1 VHITYYRQSTFVI
14 AVNSKKNKFVF
25 MADRSNKRDLKSSA
39 YLKKTLNINDKNE
52 VSIGENED

>member
-1 VHITYYRQSTFVI
+1 
-14 AVNSKKNKFVF
+14 